1 MGKGLSKSSSNKI
14 IDEDKQE
21 VVTVKQNKWAAC
33 PKDKLEFKL
42 FSSPAMNSYILIM
55 VITKINIFIVFL
67 FCFHDNRKLFTKE
80 QQYGA

>member
-21 VVTVKQNKWAAC
+21 MATGKQNKWAAC

-42 FSSPAMNSYILIM
+42 FSSPAMNNYIFII
-55 VITKINIFIVFL
+55 VITKYIYYIFVL
-67 FCFHDNRKLFTKE
+67 FSW
-80 QQYGA
+80 

>member
-55 VITKINIFIVFL
+55 VITKYIYCIFVL
-67 FCFHDNRKLFTKE
+67 LSW
-80 QQYGA
+80 

>member
-55 VITKINIFIVFL
+55 VITKYIFVFL